1 MPDTTLKEANPD
13 TSESPVRENWNPL
26 LQMGLLAVQKKEA
39 LDLTP
44 HHILFLKR

>member
-1 MPDTTLKEANPD
+1 
-13 TSESPVRENWNPL
+13 
-26 LQMGLLAVQKKEA
+26 MGLLAVQKKEA